1 MNILF
6 IADIF
11 GSPGRRA
18 VRDLVPELVTSMGID
33 FLIANVENAAAGFGV
48 TKEIIEEMKGLGV
61 EAMTSGNHIWDR
73 REALP
78 ILEQEPL
85 LLRPHNYPPGVPG
98 RGVHLFT
105 TKGGVS
111 VGIVNL
117 MGRVFM
123 RELDCPFR
131 AADREVAALREKTPN
146 IIVDFHA
153 EATAEKIALAYYLDG
168 RVSAVIGTHTH
179 VQTADERILAE
190 GTGFITDAGMTGPH
204 DSIIGVR
211 KEQAIKKFLN
221 LLPTRFEPA
230 VGDTKLQ
237 GVLLDI
243 DETNGRC
250 RHIERLSIPL
260 EAAAAQAAAHAA
272 AQAVNRA

>member
-1 MNILF
+1 VNILF

-33 FLIANVENAAAGFGV
+33 FLVANVENAAAGFGV

-73 REALP
+73 KEALP
-78 ILEQEPL
+78 LLDQEPL

-98 RGVHLFT
+98 RGVHLF
-105 TKGGVS
+105 KSKAGVS
-111 VGIVNL
+111 IGIVNL

-123 RELDCPFR
+123 RELECPFR
-131 AADREVAALREKTPN
+131 TADREVALLREQTPN
-146 IIVDFHA
+146 ILVDFHA

-179 VQTADERILAE
+179 VQTADERILAG

-211 KEQAIKKFLN
+211 KEQAIQKFLN

-237 GVLLDI
+237 GVILDI
-243 DETNGRC
+243 DESNGHC
-250 RHIERLSIPL
+250 RHIERISLAMEP
-260 EAAAAQAAAHAA
+260 AATPVAS
-272 AQAVNRA
+272 RA

>member
-6 IADIF
+6 VADIF

-18 VRDLVPELVTSMGID
+18 VRDLVPELVTSMGVD
-33 FLIANVENAAAGFGV
+33 FLVANVENAASGFGV
-48 TKEIIEEMKGLGV
+48 TKDIIEEMKGLGV

-73 REALP
+73 KEALP
-78 ILEQEPL
+78 LLDQEPL

-105 TKGGVS
+105 SKAGVK

-123 RELDCPFR
+123 RELECPFR
-131 AADREVAALREKTPN
+131 TADREVALLREHTP
-146 IIVDFHA
+146 IILVDFHA
-153 EATAEKIALAYYLDG
+153 EATAEKIGLASYLDG

-179 VQTADERILAE
+179 VQTADERILAG
-190 GTGFITDAGMTGPH
+190 GTGFLTDAGMTGPH

-211 KEQAIKKFLN
+211 KDLAIQKFLN
-221 LLPTRFEPA
+221 LLPVRFEPA
-230 VGDTKLQ
+230 TGDTKLQ
-237 GVLLDI
+237 GVFLDI
-243 DETNGRC
+243 DDATGRC
-250 RHIERLSIPL
+250 RHIERISLPL
-260 EAAAAQAAAHAA
+260 DTTVAQQAAAQQAAS
-272 AQAVNRA
+272 RA